1 MSYQKFLGSLKDY
14 SPHLVLL
21 PAQKIMLF
29 EIIVSAIA
37 VKVLLPKNGD
47 ESPFRGIYMY
57 NTMINPSESPP

>member
-14 SPHLVLL
+14 SPHLLL
-21 PAQKIMLF
+21 PPQKIMLF

-37 VKVLLPKNGD
+37 VKILPKNGD

-57 NTMINPSESPP
+57 YTMINPSESPP